1 MNPDDFVNANGEEV
15 SVEYVSDA
23 QFDTDYQFDEVNST
37 LKKFTTTVV
46 LSNPS
51 DRVFR
56 RLEGRGAK
64 PELVATVTADA
75 NIEAD
80 REGREDHI
88 TARGDTYKVVEVRSD
103 KHPVTGWEKKTVV
116 LEGLMGR

>member
-1 MNPDDFVNANGEEV
+1 MNPTNFVTENGEAIT
-15 SVEYVSDA
+15 VEYVSNA
-23 QFDTDYQFDEVNST
+23 VMDTDYNFDESQST
-37 LKKFTTTVV
+37 LQTFTTKAI

-64 PELVATVTADA
+64 PELVATVPADT

-80 REGREDHI
+80 RTGREDRV
-88 TARGDTYKVVEVRSD
+88 TARGDTYKVVEVRED
-103 KHPVTGWEKKTVV
+103 IHPITGWEKKTVV